1 MTNGVLN
8 AVILAVFR
16 VIALALDGAIL
27 IQKVVLRV
35 ARQKKRQVLRSRN
48 EPESINDFVNK
59 NLLSLLTKE
68 EFKLDRERKQRMG
81 VDELAWEQKLEENL
95 GNFYLLL
102 YKRSK
107 IKGEKTLWDFVAL
120 DKTLPTVLVIGDSI
134 SQGYT
139 VTLRRALMGIANVLR
154 APENCGS
161 SRNGSR
167 KMDIYTQG
175 RGKIDVIVFN
185 FGIHDRNSS
194 PSEYKTSLS
203 EVTRKIMAKCS
214 SAIFVSTTP
223 FFPSIR
229 ESMATGHVF
238 ATFRNWYL
246 HGRGMDE
253 VQLNS
258 IARSVSDSFGV
269 HFIDIA
275 GEMREDLICN
285 RKPNDVHFHEPYYAV
300 IAELIAEEVGKV
312 LTKGRTPG
320 ST

>member
-1 MTNGVLN
+1 MKKSVLN
-8 AVILAVFR
+8 AVIPVVFR
-16 VIALALDGAIL
+16 VMAYALDGAVFTRRL
-27 IQKVVLRV
+27 LSRV
-35 ARQKKRQVLRSRN
+35 ARSRKRHTLRLQN
-48 EPESINDFVNK
+48 EPGSINDFVNE

-81 VDELAWEQKLEENL
+81 IDELAWEQKLEENL

-102 YKRSK
+102 YKRLK
-107 IKGEKTLWDFVAL
+107 INGETTSWDFVAI
-120 DKTLPTVLVIGDSI
+120 DHTLPTVLIIGDSI

-139 VTLRRALMGIANVLR
+139 VPLRTALIGRANVLR

-161 SRNGSR
+161 SRRGIR

-175 RGKIDVIVFN
+175 IGKIDVIVFN

-194 PSEYKTSLS
+194 PLEYETSLS

-229 ESMATGHVF
+229 ESIANGNAF
-238 ATFRNWYL
+238 ATFRDWYL

-258 IARSVSDSFGV
+258 IARSVSERFGV
-269 HFIDIA
+269 HFIDI
-275 GEMREDLICN
+275 GSKVCTDMICN
-285 RKPNDVHFHEPYYAV
+285 RMPNDLHFPEPCYAV
-300 IAELIAEEVGKV
+300 VAEPIAEGVRKV
-312 LTKGRTPG
+312 IEKC
-320 ST
+320 